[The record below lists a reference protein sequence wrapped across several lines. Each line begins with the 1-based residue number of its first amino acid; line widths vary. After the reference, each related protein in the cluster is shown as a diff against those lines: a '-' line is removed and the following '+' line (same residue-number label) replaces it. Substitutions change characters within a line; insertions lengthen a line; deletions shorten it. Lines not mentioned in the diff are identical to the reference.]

1 MPAMEPTLAV
11 PMSPVAKYFLATRP
25 PFLAVTVGGCLV
37 GLATAYASGVPIKV
51 AAAIATFIFAMV
63 AHAGANVLN
72 DYYDYLNGTDA
83 NNTERIFPF
92 TGGSRFIINGV
103 ISPGQTLT
111 FGTALMAVTAVA
123 GLFLM
128 MASGPDLLWYGLAG
142 LFVGWAY
149 SAPPFRLNSRGLG
162 EPCIWLAW
170 MIVASGTDYVQRG
183 SASPLPWIASA
194 GYSLLVANILFINQ
208 FPDRKADEFAG
219 KRHWVVRLG
228 ANRARHLYPMI
239 GILAYGCVVLAV
251 MAGAL
256 PLTAL
261 VVLLALPLTIKAS
274 AVLQR
279 HAETPRELAP
289 AIQATIGAAVAHA
302 VLLSLGLAASTIIGV

>member
-1 MPAMEPTLAV
+1 MPEAVEPSLAV
-11 PMSPVAKYFLATRP
+11 PMSPVAKYFRATRP

-37 GLATAYASGVPIKV
+37 GLSSAYVSGVQIHW
-51 AAAIATFIFAMV
+51 ASAIATFVFAMV

-72 DYYDYLNGTDA
+72 DYYDYLNGTDLA
-83 NNTERIFPF
+83 NTERIFPF
-92 TGGSRFIINGV
+92 TGGSRFIVNGV
-103 ISPGQTLT
+103 ITPGQTLA
-111 FGTALMAVTAVA
+111 FGTALMAATMVA
-123 GLFLM
+123 GIFLM
-128 MASGPDLLWYGLAG
+128 MASGPDLFWYGLAG

-170 MIVASGTDYVQRG
+170 MIVAAGTDYVQRG

-208 FPDRKADEFAG
+208 FPDRKADETAG

-228 ANRARHLYPMI
+228 AERARHLYPMI
-239 GILAYGCVVLAV
+239 GVLANGCVVLGV

-256 PLTAL
+256 PVTAL
-261 VVLLALPLTIKAS
+261 AALLALPLTIKAS
-274 AVLQR
+274 TVLQR
-279 HAETPRELAP
+279 NAHTPRELAP
-289 AIQATIGAAVAHA
+289 GIQATIGAAVAHA
-302 VLLSLGLAASTIIGV
+302 VLLSAGMAASRML